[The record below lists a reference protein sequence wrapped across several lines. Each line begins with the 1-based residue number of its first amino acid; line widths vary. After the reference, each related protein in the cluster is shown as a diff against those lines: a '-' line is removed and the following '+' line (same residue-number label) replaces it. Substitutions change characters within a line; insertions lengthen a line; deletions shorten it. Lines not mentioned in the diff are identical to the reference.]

1 MVDPGPRGRTHW
13 GAVAFTIVAALVL
26 VLLVGP
32 WVASL
37 APGGS
42 GADGE
47 RTTLP
52 ATPSPSAAA
61 SVEAPSAEDLHSTWL
76 WQTLPAEIVVGGTA
90 QVSLM
95 FRNTGTASWIRGTA
109 AEVRLGIVGDDASFH
124 ELGMGPDWP
133 LPTRPAIQAEGVV
146 EPGQVV
152 TFTFDVVGTRPG
164 SYRIPLM
171 PVVDGVAWL
180 GEDEVF
186 AEVTVRQ

>member
-13 GAVAFTIVAALVL
+13 GAVAFTLAAALAL
-26 VLLVGP
+26 VFFVGP
-32 WVASL
+32 WIASL

-42 GADGE
+42 SGNGGP
-47 RTTLP
+47 TTLP
-52 ATPSPSAAA
+52 ATPSPSAATSA
-61 SVEAPSAEDLHSTWL
+61 EVPSAEDLHSTWL
-76 WQTLPAEIVVGGTA
+76 WQSLPAEIVVGGTV

-95 FRNTGTASWIRGTA
+95 YRNTGSVAWVRGTP

-124 ELGMGPDWP
+124 DLGMGPDWP
-133 LPTRPAIQAEGVV
+133 LPARPAIQSESVV
-146 EPGQVV
+146 EPGQVA
-152 TFTFDVVGTRPG
+152 TFTFDVVGTQAG

-186 AEVTVRQ
+186 AEITVRQ